1 MGEENQTTVAEFIFL
16 GLSQDLQ
23 TQILLFVLFLIIYLL
38 TVLGNLLIIILIF
51 MDSRLHTP
59 MYFFLRH
66 LSFADLCLSSS
77 IVPQVLVHFLAKR
90 KTISFLGCM
99 AQIVVSLMIGCTECA
114 LLAVMSYDRYVAVC
128 KPLHYSSMMTQQV
141 CLQLAIGSWASGAL
155 MSLVDTTFTF
165 QLPYQGQKIINHY
178 FCESPT
184 LLKVA
189 SADTYSTEMTIFAVG
204 VVMLLVPVCLIL
216 VSYWNIISTVIQM
229 QSGEGRLKAFSTCG
243 SHLIVVVLFY
253 GSAIFNY
260 MKPNSKIINESDKVI
275 STFYAVV
282 TPILNP
288 IIYSLRNKDVKD
300 GLRKLAG
307 RKPFSERW

>member
-1 MGEENQTTVAEFIFL
+1 MGEENQTSVAEFIFL

-23 TQILLFVLFLIIYLL
+23 TQILMFVLFLIIYLL

-59 MYFFLRH
+59 MYFFLRN

-77 IVPQVLVHFLAKR
+77 IVPQVLFHFLAK
-90 KTISFLGCM
+90 KKDISFLGCM
-99 AQIVVSLMIGCTECA
+99 TQIVVSLMIGCAECA

-128 KPLHYSSMMTQQV
+128 KPLHYSSIMTQKV

-178 FCESPT
+178 FCELPA

-189 SADTYSTEMTIFAVG
+189 SGDTYSTEMAVFAVG

-260 MKPNSKIINESDKVI
+260 MKPNSKIVNESDKVI

-300 GLRKLAG
+300 GFRKLAG
-307 RKPFSERW
+307 RKLFSERW